1 MALDARLLVSS
12 VNKHIQLT
20 PEEERFLIGSFVSR
34 QVKQNDFLEEQ
45 GEPTQYFMFVNT
57 GCLMTYH
64 SDADDHDYVMQFA
77 MPGWWTGDLASI
89 SKGIPSELSTR
100 ALSDG
105 EVLLITRN
113 GLDQLLEKHT
123 RFERFYRILFQNSLI
138 TQQRRILQNL
148 SAPAEERYKNFTK
161 KYPTLEQF
169 VPQKYIASY
178 LGITPEFLSK
188 IRRKLMEKS

>member
-1 MALDARLLVSS
+1 MAYDARLLLSS
-12 VNKHIQLT
+12 INKHVQLT
-20 PEEERFLIGSFVSR
+20 PEEERFLIGSFVFKPF
-34 QVKQNDFLEEQ
+34 KQNDFLEEQ
-45 GEPTQYFMFVNT
+45 GELTQYFMFVNS

-64 SDADDHDYVMQFA
+64 TDGDAHDYVMQFA

-89 SKGIPSELSTR
+89 SKGTPSDLSTR

-113 GLDQLLEKHT
+113 GLDQLLEKFP

-138 TQQRRILQNL
+138 TQQRRVLQNL
-148 SAPAEERYKNFTK
+148 SAPAEERYKNFTV

-169 VPQKYIASY
+169 VPQKHIASY